1 MTEEKCRELIKKD
14 LQEMTVLC
22 SELLNCLDEISLDDI
37 DYQLGRIVGKYG
49 LAKKRL
55 LECEEY

>member
-14 LQEMTVLC
+14 LQEITALC
-22 SELLNCLDEISLDDI
+22 SELLNDLDEISLDDI
-37 DYQLGRIVGKYG
+37 DFQLGKIVGKYG

-55 LECEEY
+55 LDCEEY